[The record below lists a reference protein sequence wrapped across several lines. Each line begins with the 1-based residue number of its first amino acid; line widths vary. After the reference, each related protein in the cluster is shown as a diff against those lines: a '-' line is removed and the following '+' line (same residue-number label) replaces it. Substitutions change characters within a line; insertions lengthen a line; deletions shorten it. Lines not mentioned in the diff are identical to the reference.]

1 MSLQRLGEL
10 LSDEAIYVLIQK
22 NVFAWPG
29 CSVWMKGDLIHQI
42 FFKYIEK
49 KPEFIGIG
57 MDGVNQ
63 AVAWIMLTAR
73 GQYKWLLGKDHK
85 YKHRYQEIKNALH
98 SSAVFTGDYVNS
110 VLVRVLREPGNE
122 LLRAKYEDLYTWRE
136 LEEISGLSIQI
147 LRSRMYKI
155 KSDIKKRY
163 LKGDL

>member
-1 MSLQRLGEL
+1 MSLQRLGES
-10 LSDEAIYVLIQK
+10 LSDEAMYVLIQK
-22 NVFAWPG
+22 NVFAWPE

-49 KPEFIGIG
+49 RPKFTGLEIDKI
-57 MDGVNQ
+57 NQ
-63 AVAWIMLTAR
+63 AVRWIMLTAK
-73 GQYKWLLGKDHK
+73 GQRKWLIGKDHR
-85 YKHRYQEIKNALH
+85 YKDKGYDVKRSLH
-98 SSAVFTGDYVNS
+98 SAPIFTDDYVNS

-122 LLRAKYEDLYTWRE
+122 LLRAKYEDMYTWTE

-155 KSDIKKRY
+155 KLSIKKRY